1 MASPQW
7 PAPTITV
14 VVLDTAAPARLAGTG
29 SVDLDGDVRRVGD
42 DVVDG
47 GALLRLRDQRLDL
60 LGGGVGVDLVADG
73 DAAESV
79 ANIRVGTEDPV
90 QVHLGAEGGP
100 HRP

>member
-14 VVLDTAAPARLAGTG
+14 VVLGTAAPPPARWTG
-29 SVDLDGDVRRVGD
+29 SVDLDGDVGRVGD
-42 DVVDG
+42 DVVDR
-47 GALLRLRDQRLDL
+47 GALLRLRDQRPDL

-79 ANIRVGTEDPV
+79 ANVRVGAEDPV
-90 QVHLGAEGGP
+90 QVHLGAEGGA